1 VKNQVDDDVDK
12 KPIFW
17 EESMSRFRL
26 TAKNIPKFIGFIAAV
41 IFLLPTSAWAG
52 GGKPATKIYNVADT
66 RGMDPGLSKWIAD
79 LYNSNLW
86 LFGIVVVVIMAGMGL
101 ILGFGMDKFVS
112 LLGINLGRLEHH
124 E

>member
-1 VKNQVDDDVDK
+1 
-12 KPIFW
+12 
-17 EESMSRFRL
+17 MSRFRL